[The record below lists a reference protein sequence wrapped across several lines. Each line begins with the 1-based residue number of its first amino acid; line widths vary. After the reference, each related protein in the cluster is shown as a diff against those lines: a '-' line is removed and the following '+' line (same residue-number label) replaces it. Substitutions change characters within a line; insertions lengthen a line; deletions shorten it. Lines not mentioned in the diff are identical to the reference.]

1 MADRFNSVL
10 DDSGELIPIYAEPDN
25 TPEWIKNVY
34 YFFNPSRKPKK
45 YTKF

>member
-1 MADRFNSVL
+1 MVNRFNS
-10 DDSGELIPIYAEPDN
+10 IPDKHGDIPKYAKPDN

-34 YFFNPSRKPKK
+34 YFFNPSAKPKT

>member
-1 MADRFNSVL
+1 MVNRFNSIP
-10 DDSGELIPIYAEPDN
+10 DEHGYIPIYAEPDN

-34 YFFNPSRKPKK
+34 YFFNPSRKLKK